1 MQIPYIGATNLYMH
15 KYMMEGPPNPFV
27 KTGMQSMCKRGAEG
41 AGAHQHFQGGQRDL
55 GRDRVAAVG
64 AAVLPRL
71 DAQHDLHAP
80 RTQA

>member
-1 MQIPYIGATNLYMH
+1 MGGRLGFSKGKNLNLEPYL
-15 KYMMEGPPNPFV
+15 PQ
-27 KTGMQSMCKRGAEG
+27 KTPIT
-41 AGAHQHFQGGQRDL
+41 AHQHFEGGQRDL

-71 DAQHDLHAP
+71 DAQHDLRAP